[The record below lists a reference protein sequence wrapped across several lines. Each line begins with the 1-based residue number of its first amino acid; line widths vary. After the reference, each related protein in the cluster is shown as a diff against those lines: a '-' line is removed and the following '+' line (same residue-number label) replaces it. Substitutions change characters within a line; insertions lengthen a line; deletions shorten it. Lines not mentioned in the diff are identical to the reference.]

1 MLGRRH
7 TLRIEDIF
15 AAGGPIAKHHPAY
28 EARRQQVNMASA
40 VATALSLK
48 RHLVVQAGTG
58 LGKTFGYLIPAII
71 HARTAKKRIVVS
83 TKTLNLQDQIFKK
96 DIPFLQQVFSASLPF
111 VAVLAKGR
119 SNYICRR
126 KMEHIRTFDRGLLT
140 QESQVKELRELQQL
154 QSTKEFDGDRE
165 SLPFHPAADLW
176 QHVCGEG
183 ENCLRRACTYFADCF
198 YYIARRSQ
206 AQADIVVANH
216 ALFFADLAVRKDAG
230 FLQEQ
235 AVLEDYEA
243 VVFDEA
249 HNLED
254 VATDFFSRR
263 VSPGEIRRA
272 AAAINAGLRGALL
285 SDNAQMGRIVETIYQ
300 KLVRESDFFFA
311 QFEKPVRLLAADKY
325 PHVLKIHLVELVQA
339 LAELTAGGNE
349 QQTALA
355 TQLCQRLMRIDDN
368 LEFILERRGGDEEF
382 AYWVEVSEEGVALVA
397 APVSME
403 EDLRE
408 HIFTRIPAVVL
419 TSATLSSIL
428 LRRVGLGK
436 CDLLRLDSPFDYA
449 KNALLYLPKDAS
461 DPREETFD
469 AYAAMKIQEI
479 VRVTRGRALVLF
491 TSFRSM
497 QAAHER
503 LASME
508 SDGFTLLM
516 QGSAARS
523 TLMHRFTTSPQAVL
537 LAVASYWEG
546 VDVPGEALSCVI
558 LVRLPF
564 GVPTEPITQARIE
577 HMQRKGEDAFSAYS
591 LPQATLKL
599 KQGFGR
605 LIRTAEDKGV
615 VAILDGRVQ
624 NKGYGRAFLKE
635 LPPARITHA
644 LDDVKE
650 LLFSYAA
657 IHRERSVGNNED
669 ETSCCSHVDGVSV
682 PR

>member
-1 MLGRRH
+1 
-7 TLRIEDIF
+7 
-15 AAGGPIAKHHPAY
+15 
-28 EARRQQVNMASA
+28 MANA
-40 VATALSLK
+40 VAKALSQS

-71 HARTAKKRIVVS
+71 YARAARKRIVVS

-96 DIPFLQQVFSASLPF
+96 DIPFLQQALSPRLPF

-119 SNYICRR
+119 GNYLCRR

-140 QESQVKELRELQQL
+140 QESQVRELRELQRL
-154 QSTKEFDGDRE
+154 QSAKEFNGDRE

-183 ENCLRRACTYFADCF
+183 DNCLRRACPYFADCF
-198 YYIARRSQ
+198 YYTARRAQ

-230 FLQEQ
+230 FIKEQ
-235 AVLEDYEA
+235 AVLEDYDA

-285 SDNAQMGRIVETIYQ
+285 SDNAQMGRLVESLCQ
-300 KLVRESDFFFA
+300 KVVHESDFFFM
-311 QFEKPVRLLAADKY
+311 QFAKAVRLLASDKY
-325 PHVLKIHLVELVQA
+325 PHVLKPH
-339 LAELTAGGNE
+339 LAELIQALGELSAGGNE

-355 TQLCQRLMRIDDN
+355 TQLCQRLLRIDDN

-382 AYWVEVSEEGVALVA
+382 AYWVEVGEEGVALVA

-408 HIFTRIPAVVL
+408 HIFARIPAVIL
-419 TSATLSSIL
+419 TSATLSSVL
-428 LRRVGLGK
+428 LRRVGLAK

-449 KNALLYLPKDAS
+449 KNALLYLPKDAR

-497 QAAHER
+497 QAAFDR
-503 LASME
+503 LSLLDSE
-508 SDGFTLLM
+508 GFTVLM
-516 QGSAARS
+516 QGNSSRGALMRS
-523 TLMHRFTTSPQAVL
+523 FTTSAQAVL

-564 GVPTEPITQARIE
+564 GVPTEPITQARFE
-577 HMQRKGEDAFSAYS
+577 YLARKGEDAFNAYS

-615 VAILDGRVQ
+615 VAILDGRLQ

-635 LPPARITHA
+635 LPPARITHT

-650 LLFSYAA
+650 LLFSHAA
-657 IHRERSVGNNED
+657 IYRERSVGNNEE
-669 ETSCCSHVDGVSV
+669 ETSCYSDTNRLAV

>member
-1 MLGRRH
+1 M
-7 TLRIEDIF
+7 RIEDIF
-15 AAGGPIAKHHPAY
+15 GTGGPIAKHHPTY
-28 EARRQQVNMASA
+28 ETRRQQVSMANA
-40 VATALSLK
+40 VASSLSLN

-58 LGKTFGYLIPAII
+58 LGKTFGYLVPAII
-71 HARTAKKRIVVS
+71 HARTAKKRIVIS
-83 TKTLNLQDQIFKK
+83 TKTLNLQEQIFKK
-96 DIPFLQQVFSASLPF
+96 DIPFLQKVFSTRLPF

-119 SNYICRR
+119 SNFICRR

-140 QESQVKELRELQQL
+140 QESHIKELREMQDLL
-154 QSTKEFDGDRE
+154 GNKKFSGDRE
-165 SLPFHPAADLW
+165 QLTFHPAPDLW

-183 ENCLRRACTYFADCF
+183 ESCLRRVCPFFADCF
-198 YYIARRSQ
+198 YYMARRAQS
-206 AQADIVVANH
+206 QADIVVANH

-230 FLQEQ
+230 FLHEQ
-235 AVLEDYEA
+235 AVLEDYDA

-263 VSPGEIRRA
+263 VSPGEIRRTT
-272 AAAINAGLRGALL
+272 AAISAGLRGMLV
-285 SDNAQMGRIVETIYQ
+285 SDNAESGRIVEALIQNVTH
-300 KLVRESDFFFA
+300 EAGFFFL
-311 QFEKPVRLLAADKY
+311 QFSKAMRLMPGDKY
-325 PHVLKIHLVELVQA
+325 PHVLKPHLVELIKA
-339 LAELTAGGNE
+339 LAELTAGANE
-349 QQTALA
+349 EQTALA
-355 TQLCQRLMRIDDN
+355 MQLCQRLTRIDETLD
-368 LEFILERRGGDEEF
+368 FILERRGGDEEY
-382 AYWVEVSEEGVALVA
+382 AYWVELGEEGVTLVS

-403 EDLRE
+403 DELRE
-408 HIFTRIPAVVL
+408 HIFARISAVVL
-419 TSATLSSIL
+419 TSATLSSVL
-428 LRRVGLGK
+428 LRRVGLDK

-449 KNALLYLPKDAS
+449 KNALLYLPKDAK

-469 AYAAMKIQEI
+469 EYAAAKIAEI
-479 VRVTRGRALVLF
+479 VRVTQGRALVLF

-497 QAAHER
+497 QEAFER
-503 LASME
+503 LAPLDRE
-508 SDGFTLLM
+508 GFTVLM
-516 QGSAARS
+516 QGNASRS
-523 TLMHRFTTSPQAVL
+523 TLMHRFTTSSQAVL

-546 VDVPGEALSCVI
+546 IDVPGEALSCVI

-577 HMQRKGEDAFSAYS
+577 NMERKGEEAFSAYS
-591 LPQATLKL
+591 LPTAILKL

-650 LLFSYAA
+650 LLAV
-657 IHRERSVGNNED
+657 RR
-669 ETSCCSHVDGVSV
+669 
-682 PR
+682 R

>member
-1 MLGRRH
+1 M
-7 TLRIEDIF
+7 
-15 AAGGPIAKHHPAY
+15 
-28 EARRQQVNMASA
+28 NMASA

-285 SDNAQMGRIVETIYQ
+285 SDNAQMGRIVETICQ